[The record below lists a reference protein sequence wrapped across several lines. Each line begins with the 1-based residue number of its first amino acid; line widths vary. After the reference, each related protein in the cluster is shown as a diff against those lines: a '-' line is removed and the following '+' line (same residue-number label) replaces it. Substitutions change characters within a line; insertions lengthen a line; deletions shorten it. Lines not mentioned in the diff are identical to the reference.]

1 MILRGPGVAVG
12 VGFGVTVGVGI
23 GVSVGNGVAVG
34 AGVGGSVSINVAVAV
49 GVTAT
54 ADEGSSSSSLLHAA
68 RTRSA
73 AIANKGRAIF
83 ITRTVGLPRQPQP
96 PQRHDV
102 ALDFLR
108 AVAEGAARAHQRVDA
123 DEAVHRRIIGAVGRH
138 ERCIADDAT
147 KAAP

>member
-12 VGFGVTVGVGI
+12 VGC
-23 GVSVGNGVAVG
+23 GVAVG
-34 AGVGGSVSINVAVAV
+34 VGCGVAVDVGVGVGVETDDSINVAVAV

-96 PQRHDV
+96 PKRHDV
-102 ALDFLR
+102 ALDFLG
-108 AVAEGAARAHQRVDA
+108 AVAEGAARAHQGVHS
-123 DEAVHRRIIGAVGRH
+123 DEPVHRRIIGAVGRH